1 MKMEKISEIKEM
13 EQSRV
18 LIANEG
24 EMIIMEKENRRSG
37 DNYLSKML
45 ANNDPWEPIADTDQH
60 SMGIEGI
67 ARSWAETA
75 LLDHP
80 ILASVPVWKA
90 IGETGQAELVSRHF
104 VFAFQVEVRP
114 GHGLAEPGNHLHVDT
129 CGL

>member
-1 MKMEKISEIKEM
+1 MEKISEIKEM

-24 EMIIMEKENRRSG
+24 EMVIMEKENRRSG

-45 ANNDPWEPIADTDQH
+45 ANNDPGEPIADTDQH

-67 ARSWAETA
+67 ARSWAEAA

-80 ILASVPVWKA
+80 VLASVAVWKA
-90 IGETGQAELVSRHF
+90 VGETGQAELVSRHF

-114 GHGLAEPGNHLHVDT
+114 GHGLAEPGSHLHVDT